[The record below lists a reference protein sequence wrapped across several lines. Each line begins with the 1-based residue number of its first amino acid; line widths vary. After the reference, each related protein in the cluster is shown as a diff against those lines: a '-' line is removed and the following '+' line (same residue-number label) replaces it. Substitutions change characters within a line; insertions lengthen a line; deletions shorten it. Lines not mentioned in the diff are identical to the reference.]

1 MTGILTGSDATVL
14 AAVIPVVIIQ
24 AVTVY
29 QSRKVRQ
36 DSRAVVAEVRPNG
49 GSSLRDAVDRMERMM
64 DRLHERHDRL
74 TERIYLIEDTV
85 TRIRRKDDE

>member
-1 MTGILTGSDATVL
+1 MTSVVSGGDATVL
-14 AAVIPVVIIQ
+14 AAVVPVLIIQ
-24 AVTVY
+24 AVTIY

-36 DSRAVVAEVRPNG
+36 DSKAVVAEVRPNG
-49 GSSLRDAVDRMERMM
+49 GSSLRDAVDRMERMV

-85 TRIRRKDDE
+85 TRIRQKDEE

>member
-1 MTGILTGSDATVL
+1 MTAILSGSDATVL

-49 GSSLRDAVDRMERMM
+49 GSSLRDAVDRMERMI